1 MDPLDELMKNML
13 EKGEL
18 TDLEGH
24 CKFCGEEI
32 VEEHLM
38 HDPSGQGEPIKF
50 CSADCLYKAEH
61 IFDGLEDKKPQLE
74 MLIAQAEAENE
85 TSQ

>member
-1 MDPLDELMKNML
+1 MSTLDEHFKLML

-18 TDLEGH
+18 ADLEGH

-38 HDPSGQGEPIKF
+38 HDPTGRGEPIKF

-61 IFDGLEDKKPQLE
+61 IFDDLQDKLPALELA
-74 MLIAQAEAENE
+74 IAVAEAKKEPH
-85 TSQ
+85 Q